1 MKTLDHAFN
10 ADGLRKSGAKLE
22 KAAEIR
28 ANLRTGWLRA
38 NKHETGVNKKSM
50 VCAVPAQVRR
60 VPWHAQPCVEEI
72 QKQAYKKKKKITR
85 YDIFELEGEER
96 RTDKRR
102 T

>member
-1 MKTLDHAFN
+1 
-10 ADGLRKSGAKLE
+10 
-22 KAAEIR
+22 
-28 ANLRTGWLRA
+28 
-38 NKHETGVNKKSM
+38 M

-72 QKQAYKKKKKITR
+72 QKQAYKKKKKMTR

-102 T
+102 TWRVERVVDERTQQPPRLGHSEDPGHGYVVVFLD

>member
-22 KAAEIR
+22 KAGEIR

-38 NKHETGVNKKSM
+38 NKHQTGLNKNSM
-50 VCAVPAQVRR
+50 VYAVPAQERR

-72 QKQAYKKKKKITR
+72 LKQACIQK
-85 YDIFELEGEER
+85 EEES
-96 RTDKRR
+96 DSL
-102 T
+102 

>member
-28 ANLRTGWLRA
+28 ANLEDGWLRA
-38 NKHETGVNKKSM
+38 NKHQTGVNKNSM
-50 VCAVPAQVRR
+50 FGAVPAQERR

-72 QKQAYKKKKKITR
+72 QKQAYKKKKITG

-96 RTDKRR
+96 RADKRR

>member
-50 VCAVPAQVRR
+50 GQCRACPSEESAMARTAPVLRR
-60 VPWHAQPCVEEI
+60 
-72 QKQAYKKKKKITR
+72 YKNRHTKRRKVTR

-102 T
+102 A